1 MQGLPFAGLIYQ
13 SKDLIQLFS
22 WMCSIPL
29 AMAAR
34 SDEEKAASM
43 VYGTTPL
50 GQWYLASISFIGKPC
65 NADPKRLNH
74 HMSGFL

>member
-1 MQGLPFAGLIYQ
+1 MQGLPFEGLIYQ

-34 SDEEKAASM
+34 SDEVKAASM
-43 VYGTTPL
+43 V
-50 GQWYLASISFIGKPC
+50 
-65 NADPKRLNH
+65 
-74 HMSGFL
+74 